1 MWMLPAIASLPRA
14 VLRFSFMLAV
24 LGLAVNA
31 AHSQNSTGSLRGI
44 VEDASRGRI
53 RGARVVVR
61 EAESSRERSAASDSR
76 GEFRLDNLLP
86 GFYRVMVSAQG
97 FAEAQS
103 VVAIEVSS
111 VCEISIT
118 LGPASLQQGVSVQ
131 GSASSITTQPIET
144 SSAVHQNFSTD
155 AIQEFAVRTAQ
166 EDADTGR
173 TTAGSVVITTKRGTD
188 QLHGDLA
195 FYERAADLNARFP
208 IDNPPPNPKQPFS
221 RQNDIGTLGGAV
233 KPGKLWFFGSFEYVN
248 ERASIAYSVAST
260 TQFHALAQLA
270 AMGLIPGVNSID
282 VPSSVPVP
290 FGDALGSIRLDWAE
304 SSKSQWFL
312 RAASDRYTTRN
323 DLVQE
328 NTLPSTGTTSRS
340 SYLNLL

>member
-44 VEDASRGRI
+44 VDDASRGRI

-144 SSAVHQNFSTD
+144 SSAVHQGIVTLSDLQNLPLAERTFANIAYLVPGTEPVEPSDPTKARITAVSFGGSSGLNVQLSVDGGDNNDDYIGGFLQNYSPD
-155 AIQEFAVRTAQ
+155 AMQEFVVRTAQ
-166 EDADTGR
+166 FDADTSR
-173 TTAGSVVITTKRGTD
+173 TNGGSVIISTRRGSD
-188 QLHGDLA
+188 DWHGDFGYYLRARA
-195 FYERAADLNARFP
+195 FNAR
-208 IDNPPPNPKQPFS
+208 N
-221 RQNDIGTLGGAV
+221 
-233 KPGKLWFFGSFEYVN
+233 
-248 ERASIAYSVAST
+248 
-260 TQFHALAQLA
+260 
-270 AMGLIPGVNSID
+270 
-282 VPSSVPVP
+282 
-290 FGDALGSIRLDWAE
+290 
-304 SSKSQWFL
+304 
-312 RAASDRYTTRN
+312 
-323 DLVQE
+323 
-328 NTLPSTGTTSRS
+328 
-340 SYLNLL
+340 